1 MSLAE
6 FLAICSL
13 VAYGILWPITLCAL
27 LHATNILG
35 LREMSTTP
43 IYRFSLSHWLSLFQI
58 FGYFNELV
66 A

>member
-13 VAYGILWPITLCAL
+13 AVYGILWPITLCAL
-27 LHATNILG
+27 LHATHILG
-35 LREMSTTP
+35 LCEMSATP
-43 IYRFSLSHWLSLFQI
+43 IYRFSLSHWFSLFQI